1 MSLSITLLSC
11 LLMSCCLR
19 VREERSWVSHAI
31 CFPLKD
37 LPGKEM
43 GIQLPWK
50 CAVCWSYGLLASLF
64 ALFIVASSGMRRVPV
79 TDFINFTISRSVF
92 IATNTMPFSMCC
104 ARGIF
109 LTLCVTSCYSSTNV
123 GRHNTASRA
132 KQHSV
137 SETAE
142 CIHAEMN
149 SQSQS
154 GQKIKSA

>member
-31 CFPLKD
+31 CSPLQG
-37 LPGKEM
+37 LPGKAT

-50 CAVCWSYGLLASLF
+50 SGVCWSYGLVASMF

-79 TDFINFTISRSVF
+79 TDFINFTISRSEF

-109 LTLCVTSCYSSTNV
+109 FWHRVWPLVISQQTLAGTTQPAEQNSTV
-123 GRHNTASRA
+123 CQKLLSASMLKWTANPKVDR
-132 KQHSV
+132 K
-137 SETAE
+137 
-142 CIHAEMN
+142 
-149 SQSQS
+149 
-154 GQKIKSA
+154 